1 MPRFKKKL
9 TPEEELKQMEERED
23 APVEKVEKKSPD
35 ELTLEDLP
43 GVGPRGAQKLRDA
56 GYTELIAIAA
66 ASAGE
71 VAAACEIS
79 EQTAEKIIQSARSQL
94 DMGFKT
100 AADVFE
106 KRKEIGK
113 ITTGSKSLDNLL
125 GGAGIE
131 TQQIT
136 EAYGA
141 FASGKTQLGFQLA
154 VNVQMPKEKGG
165 LNGRCLIIDTEST
178 FKPDRV
184 MQIAEAK
191 GLDPKKVLKNIFV
204 AKAFNSDHQ
213 FVLIDK
219 AKDIIKEQNIKLIII
234 DSLTAH
240 FRADYSGRGELAPR
254 QQKLNRH
261 IHTLQRLADINN
273 LAVYVTNQ
281 VMARPDVM
289 FGDPTAAIGG
299 HIVAHATGV
308 RLYLRKS
315 KATKRIARLIDS
327 PSLPEGEA
335 VFTLT
340 EKGIE
345 D

>member
-1 MPRFKKKL
+1 MRFKKKL
-9 TPEEELKQMEERED
+9 TPEEELEQLEAAETEVKE
-23 APVEKVEKKSPD
+23 PVVKKPMD

-43 GVGPRGAQKLRDA
+43 GIGPKGAQKLRES

-66 ASAGE
+66 ASSGE
-71 VAAACEIS
+71 IAAACEIS
-79 EQTAEKIIQSARSQL
+79 EPTAEKIIQSARSAL
-94 DMGFKT
+94 DMGYKT
-100 AADVFE
+100 AAEVFE
-106 KRKEIGK
+106 QRKEIGK
-113 ITTGSKSLDNLL
+113 ITTGSKALDDLL
-125 GGAGIE
+125 GGGVE

-141 FASGKTQLGFQLA
+141 FASGKTQLGFELA
-154 VNVQMPKEKGG
+154 VNVQLPKEQGG
-165 LNGRCLIIDTEST
+165 INGKCLIIDTEST

-184 MQIAEAK
+184 IQIAEAK
-191 GLDPKKVLKNIFV
+191 GLDPKKVLKNILV
-204 AKAFNSDHQ
+204 GKAYNSDHQ
-213 FVLIDK
+213 FVLVEK
-219 AKDIIKEQNIKLIII
+219 AKDVIKDQNVKLIIV
-234 DSLTAH
+234 DSLMAH

-261 IHTLQRLADINN
+261 IHMLQKLADTHNI
-273 LAVYVTNQ
+273 AVYVTNQ
-281 VMARPDVM
+281 VMANPAIM
-289 FGDPTAAIGG
+289 FGDPTMAIGG
-299 HIVAHATGV
+299 HIVAHGTGV

-315 KATKRIARLIDS
+315 KQNKRIARLIDS